1 MNAEINVTNINT
13 VFTQNTANDEVKR
26 AYVEVAKRLLG
37 FGADATIEAMTP
49 AAMSKIDE
57 FLNALT
63 WCSRLPVSIVTAVGK
78 VIGLLLPRNFSDAYN
93 VINAIVELE
102 NKVKKQNTIFMGCYF
117 ATKNKYAQELLEIF
131 FYGI

>member
-1 MNAEINVTNINT
+1 MNAEINATNINT

-63 WCSRLPVSIVTAVGK
+63 WCSRLPTSVLSAVRI
-78 VIGLLLPRNFSDAYN
+78 VIGLLLPRDIGKTHEA
-93 VINAIVELE
+93 INAIINLE
-102 NKVKKQNTIFMGCYF
+102 NQVKKQNTIFMGCYF
-117 ATKNKYAQELLEIF
+117 TTKNKYAQELLEIF
-131 FYGI
+131 FYGA